1 MRYTVHIIVI
11 TIQHRT
17 VLVIFPLMLQRV
29 IIAQMLSTEGESNQ
43 TDKHTTRQHTSGQET
58 KHRNRRHAPRS
69 PAGGEEP
76 IRKTATKTKG
86 DGGGRDTSIQKKSI
100 TRTNVRCVQTLHNTA
115 KTTHPRAIRASR
127 PRRWT
132 RTICRGSRTACP
144 ASQ

>member
-86 DGGGRDTSIQKKSI
+86 DGGGRDTSIQKNPSPG
-100 TRTNVRCVQTLHNTA
+100 RM
-115 KTTHPRAIRASR
+115 
-127 PRRWT
+127 
-132 RTICRGSRTACP
+132 
-144 ASQ
+144 